1 MAASLPSVPIPPN
14 TWVDLYDA
22 TGITIGV
29 QLVIQNVGSIEV
41 KLTESVAEPVSDD
54 VGVNRLPVREYVT
67 NTTGNVGAWAFA
79 NTGSTLHVEAA

>member
-22 TGITIGV
+22 TGITLGV
-29 QLVIQNVGSIEV
+29 QIIVQNIGTSEV

-54 VGVNRLPVREYVT
+54 VGGNPLQTREFFT
-67 NTTGNVGAWAFA
+67 NDPRNVGAWAFA
-79 NTGSTLHVEAA
+79 NTGSLLQVEIL